1 MGKLPIT
8 YIQGNNYLLLIYV
21 YDANTIL
28 EEPLKS
34 RSSSHILEAYT
45 EQVKHVTNRGYRPRV
60 HWLDNEAS
68 VSLKKYDP
76 QEDIGY
82 QLVPPQIHC
91 VNPAERAIRAWKD
104 YLIAGLKSID
114 TQCPMHR
121 WCRLIQQ
128 ETMNLNMLR
137 PFR

>member
-1 MGKLPIT
+1 MT
-8 YIQGNNYLLLIYV
+8 YSQGNNYLLLIYV

-34 RSSSHILEAYT
+34 RSNSHILEAYT
-45 EQVKHVTNRGYRPRV
+45 EKVKHVTNRGYRPRV

-82 QLVPPQIHC
+82 QLVPPHIHC
-91 VNPAERAIRAWKD
+91 VNPAERAIRTWKD
-104 YLIAGLKSID
+104 HFIAGI
-114 TQCPMHR
+114 
-121 WCRLIQQ
+121 
-128 ETMNLNMLR
+128 
-137 PFR
+137 